1 MSIKNRVEMLKQ
13 ATELLGFLG
22 GTSGKGSSCQRKRHK
37 RGGFDPWVRKIP
49 CKRKWQSTPVFLP
62 GKFQGQRSLVGY
74 SSWDCKELDMTEH
87 IHTTQHNTL
96 NCTGPTLHNHL
107 NFFWMT

>member
-22 GTSGKGSSCQRKRHK
+22 GTSGKGSSCQCKRHK

-62 GKFQGQRSLVGY
+62 GESHG
-74 SSWDCKELDMTEH
+74 
-87 IHTTQHNTL
+87 
-96 NCTGPTLHNHL
+96 
-107 NFFWMT
+107 